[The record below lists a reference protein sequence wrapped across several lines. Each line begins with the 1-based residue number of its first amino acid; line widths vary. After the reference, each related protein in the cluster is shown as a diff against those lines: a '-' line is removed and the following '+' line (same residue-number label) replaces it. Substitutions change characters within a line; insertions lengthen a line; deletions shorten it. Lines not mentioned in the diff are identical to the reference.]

1 MDNILFSLDKYGYA
15 VVPNILTEQE
25 CNNNI
30 ELIWQWLENLGTGI
44 KKNNPKTWKGFNWPT
59 NIHGIIQHHKFG
71 HIDFA

>member
-30 ELIWQWLENLGTGI
+30 ELIW
-44 KKNNPKTWKGFNWPT
+44 
-59 NIHGIIQHHKFG
+59 
-71 HIDFA
+71 